1 MLGVAVDGDSA
12 NVQVLQV
19 RDGVLQDRQS
29 FLWLGTYGGLTRF
42 DGVEFR
48 TFALGT
54 NADITHMTM
63 TGLNYSK
70 AASFDEPI
78 LGTAWE
84 DVIPEPATAGVLAVM
99 GLGLA
104 GRRRV

>member
-1 MLGVAVDGDSA
+1 MNWWSESAATLSGVP
-12 NVQVLQV
+12 L
-19 RDGVLQDRQS
+19 
-29 FLWLGTYGGLTRF
+29 
-42 DGVEFR
+42 EFR
-48 TFALGT
+48 TFALGS
-54 NADITHMTM
+54 NADITHMTL

-104 GRRRV
+104 GRRRSM